1 MKQQVI
7 EDVNIM
13 PQLDR
18 ACGLDM
24 HKDKIVG
31 FISGKDGSNQEF
43 REFGTYNCELKEIRD
58 WLQENDIHHCLMES
72 TGIYWMSL
80 YAILTEVGIEVIVAN
95 PVHIMDIPLIWL
107 PNFHP
112 FLSQL
117 FFGNY
122 SNVHRLA
129 MHLSDKIKFIYFILL
144 LRYLCKL
151 NLSV

>member
-1 MKQQVI
+1 MGSVAWNVKALKLPKGWRIPTSDYFINLLKNVGASST
-7 EDVNIM
+7 DSDGYIM

-43 REFGTYNCELKEIRD
+43 REFGTYTCELKQIRD

-80 YAILTEVGIEVIVAN
+80 YAILIEVGIEVIVAN
-95 PVHIMDIPLIWL
+95 
-107 PNFHP
+107 
-112 FLSQL
+112 
-117 FFGNY
+117 
-122 SNVHRLA
+122 RL
-129 MHLSDKIKFIYFILL
+129 M
-144 LRYLCKL
+144 
-151 NLSV
+151 